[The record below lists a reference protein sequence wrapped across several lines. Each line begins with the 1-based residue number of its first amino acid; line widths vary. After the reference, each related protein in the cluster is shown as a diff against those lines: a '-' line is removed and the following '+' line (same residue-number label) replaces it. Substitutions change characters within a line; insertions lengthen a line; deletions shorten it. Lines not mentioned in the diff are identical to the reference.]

1 MKPTTL
7 ALTSIAALALALSA
21 CEGIKRAAEK
31 PQTATAVASSEAMRH
46 RAASVEAGAQAK
58 ERLSSLGYIGRAAD
72 SSKAAASS
80 GLDTL
85 AAQQRDRYLIRN
97 ATFTAETDDA
107 RAATEEL
114 VAATQEAGGYVADL
128 REHVDALGRRS
139 VTLQIRV
146 PASQFESTML
156 GLDALGKI
164 LEKQVS
170 TEDVT
175 EQFVDTEARAR
186 NLKRTEERLLEHLER
201 TGKLEDVVK
210 VERELTRIREEI
222 ERLEGRLRYLS
233 HRTAFSTLTITLR
246 EKPKAEPVLPA
257 TTFSSAQ
264 TASEALRALVS
275 LLQAVWAR
283 FIWIGVWSAL
293 WLPAAVLV
301 WVAYRRHRNQGQAR
315 SVGSDR

>member
-7 ALTSIAALALALSA
+7 ALTSIAALVLALSA
-21 CEGIKRAAEK
+21 CEGIKQLGEK
-31 PQTATAVASSEAMRH
+31 PQTAGAVVSSREPRY
-46 RAASVEAGAQAK
+46 RAESAKPGA
-58 ERLSSLGYIGRAAD
+58 ESTDRLSALGYLGRAGD
-72 SSKAAASS
+72 SSNAAASS
-80 GLDTL
+80 PLDAL

-97 ATFTAETDDA
+97 ATLTVETDDA
-107 RAATEEL
+107 RRATEEL
-114 VAATQEAGGYVADL
+114 VAATQRTGGYVADL

-146 PASQFESTML
+146 PAKQFESTML
-156 GLDALGKI
+156 ELEALGKV

-175 EQFVDTEARAR
+175 EQFVDAEARTR

-201 TGKLEDVVK
+201 TGMLEDVVK
-210 VERELTRIREEI
+210 VERELTRVREEI

-257 TTFSSAQ
+257 RTFSSAQ

-301 WVAYRRHRNQGQAR
+301 WVAYRRHRNQRRAR
-315 SVGSDR
+315 SLDSDR